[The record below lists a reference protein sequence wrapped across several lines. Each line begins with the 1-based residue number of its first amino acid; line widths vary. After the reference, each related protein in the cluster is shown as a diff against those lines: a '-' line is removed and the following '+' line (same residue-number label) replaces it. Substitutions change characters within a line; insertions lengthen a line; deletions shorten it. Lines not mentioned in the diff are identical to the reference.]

1 MKPLFFEKQNL
12 FSSLKK
18 KTAASYWSIERPEIL
33 LARLGCCWLNSTR
46 WGAGCWP
53 KWTGFFVETLKKRER
68 ERERERENHQRR
80 TTMAGKCECRFST
93 TTPTASHR
101 VVTFDFRFRFFLFE
115 IETLGSIEIE
125 FDFLLWV
132 WGFQSSP
139 LPIDSVFSSWLLCT
153 EMDILRMFWF
163 FFWFQSICTS
173 FYLIS
178 LLFQIW
184 LTKRAFT
191 ATIPY

>member
-68 ERERERENHQRR
+68 ERERERERIS
-80 TTMAGKCECRFST
+80 ST
-93 TTPTASHR
+93 THNNGGKMR
-101 VVTFDFRFRFFLFE
+101 V
-115 IETLGSIEIE
+115 
-125 FDFLLWV
+125 
-132 WGFQSSP
+132 
-139 LPIDSVFSSWLLCT
+139 PILNDDADGVAPRRHLRLSVS
-153 EMDILRMFWF
+153 F
-163 FFWFQSICTS
+163 FFIRNRNTWVDRNRVWFLAVGVGFPKFATTNW
-173 FYLIS
+173 FGFPKLIT
-178 LLFQIW
+178 LH
-184 LTKRAFT
+184 RNGY
-191 ATIPY
+191 P